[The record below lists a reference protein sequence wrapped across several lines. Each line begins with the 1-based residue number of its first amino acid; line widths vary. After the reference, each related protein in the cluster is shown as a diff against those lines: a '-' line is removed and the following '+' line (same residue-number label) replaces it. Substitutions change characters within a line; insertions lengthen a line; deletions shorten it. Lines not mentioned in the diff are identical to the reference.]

1 MFYSPVQTLDILHPS
16 TSLEWEEWPS
26 LPVGMSDA
34 SSVYLNGTLYVGGGT
49 TRERSLRAD
58 AALYSFKLGVDT
70 TWTVTDTPMY
80 WYTLVAHDSEL
91 LLVGG
96 REYSTDEITNKVF
109 MMRNGQFV
117 QALPSMEE
125 KRISPS
131 AVSSGSALIVAG
143 GYNTSGD
150 LSSVE
155 VLKDGQWMT
164 APSLPNA
171 GSSMKS
177 ALHGD
182 QWYLIQQE
190 GKVFHATLQSL
201 VSSTDKLP
209 WESLPD
215 APNEFSAAAFFGGL
229 LLSIGAGDNPRNQVT
244 AIHAFSSIFQS
255 WEHVSE
261 DSDLLV
267 PLVYPTAIVL
277 SSDQLIVIDQNE
289 VFHGQLIGELV

>member
-1 MFYSPVQTLDILHPS
+1 
-16 TSLEWEEWPS
+16 
-26 LPVGMSDA
+26 MSDA
-34 SSVYLNGTLYVGGGT
+34 SSVYLNRTLYVGGGFT
-49 TRERSLRAD
+49 DEPGSKAES
-58 AALYSFKLGVDT
+58 ALYSFKLGVDS
-70 TWTVTDTPMY
+70 TWTVTDTPTY

-96 REYSTDEITNKVF
+96 RECSTDEITNEVF
-109 MMRNGQFV
+109 TMRDGQFV
-117 QALPSMEE
+117 KVLPSMKE
-125 KRISPS
+125 KRTSPS
-131 AVSSGSALIVAG
+131 AVSSGSALVVAG
-143 GYNTSGD
+143 GYGTSEN

-155 VLKDGQWMT
+155 VLKDGQWTT
-164 APSLPNA
+164 APSLPSA
-171 GSSMKS
+171 GFSMKS
-177 ALHGD
+177 ALHGG

-201 VSSTDKLP
+201 VSSIDKLP

-215 APNEFSAAAFFGGL
+215 VPNEGLAAAFFGGH
-229 LLSIGAGDNPRNQVT
+229 LLSIGAGDNRNQVT

-267 PLVYPTAIVL
+267 QLVNPTAIVL
-277 SSDQLIVIDQNE
+277 SSDQLILINQNE